1 MTNPTIHTNA
11 IHRVRQAAWR
21 AVLNGIYALVI
32 VSDGRC
38 YSVGAMNTTK
48 TGVVVLTKKYE
59 KVGHAE
65 AVAHTKFPGKSV
77 GRVVMPKAKATKS
90 KAKQAA

>member
-32 VSDGRC
+32 VSDGRR

-65 AVAHTKFPGKSV
+65 AVAHTKFPGRPV
-77 GRVVMPKAKATKS
+77 GRVTVPKATKS